1 MSVPKLQVRQVRL
14 IRFTMLDSLG
24 VCRHLWIYE
33 RSQSQIQLTE
43 SDRDPPTLIFTH
55 VKFIITPDWGY
66 AARVTYRQAGSR
78 QGQGHYFY
86 SKRTRL

>member
-24 VCRHLWIYE
+24 VCLHLWIYE

-43 SDRDPPTLIFTH
+43 SDRDPPTHMNMRIKSYKKL
-55 VKFIITPDWGY
+55 DW
-66 AARVTYRQAGSR
+66 AML
-78 QGQGHYFY
+78 H
-86 SKRTRL
+86 